1 MLCFSYFCYAQGVP
15 LLMVMITA
23 AVDSQ
28 GSLEEV
34 FLPNMG
40 NHECFLGSPDT
51 SYRPSFFAT
60 PEFIYYESVLL
71 LINILNLFFFCSAM
85 KTIRAA
91 YLNKKQLRSWK
102 TFKIL
107 RS

>member
-15 LLMVMITA
+15 LLVVILTA

-28 GSLEEV
+28 GSLEEM

-40 NHECFLGSPDT
+40 TYECFLGSPDT
-51 SYRPSFFAT
+51 SQRPSFFAT

-71 LINILNLFFFCSAM
+71 LINILNLFFFCSAI

-102 TFKIL
+102 KPRIV
-107 RS
+107 

>member
-15 LLMVMITA
+15 LLMVIITA

-40 NHECFLGSPDT
+40 T
-51 SYRPSFFAT
+51 STLQLTFSLWAADFGQIELTHSF
-60 PEFIYYESVLL
+60 
-71 LINILNLFFFCSAM
+71 N
-85 KTIRAA
+85 R
-91 YLNKKQLRSWK
+91 
-102 TFKIL
+102 
-107 RS
+107 